1 MPATYVTEQELRDN
15 LGIQDLYP
23 DSVIE
28 ECCQSA
34 QDILNQF
41 LWFDSA
47 PVVGTALQNN
57 VATVMIANPAIFNTG
72 QSVTLAGCGATYN
85 GTYTITGTI
94 PWTAGT
100 TTSLPSIAFDRNLW
114 NWPNGYSFIQFAK
127 VAANLNFTR
136 VLPYGSATGADT
148 KTNSYAT
155 TPAVREA
162 AMILAVDIFQARQVS
177 QTGGV
182 TIDGFSPSPYR
193 MGNSMIGK
201 IRGLIAGYTNP
212 AAMVGQMP
220 TPITTLRATI
230 ATALA
235 NINVWNTY
243 DFPPPTITAN
253 SVIVAPADSYL
264 TPSNNTN
271 LNISPLA
278 NLKIILTV
286 PMLDNR
292 GNLNG
297 IETLACAVFKKLAT
311 SNIVM
316 NIGSMSAPSVLSVQS
331 GDLLTASFD
340 ISVLTSWE

>member
-15 LGIQDLYP
+15 LGIGDLYA
-23 DSVIE
+23 DSIIE

-57 VATVMIANPAIFNTG
+57 VATVMVANPAIFSTG
-72 QSVTLAGCGATYN
+72 DSVTLAGCGATYN

-100 TTSLPSIAFDRNLW
+100 TTALPTIAFNRGIF

-127 VAANLNFTR
+127 TAANANFTR
-136 VLPYGSATGADT
+136 VLPYGSAVGADT
-148 KTNSYAT
+148 KTSTYAT
-155 TPAVREA
+155 TPSVREA

-212 AAMVGQMP
+212 GAMVG
-220 TPITTLRATI
+220 
-230 ATALA
+230 
-235 NINVWNTY
+235 
-243 DFPPPTITAN
+243 
-253 SVIVAPADSYL
+253 
-264 TPSNNTN
+264 
-271 LNISPLA
+271 
-278 NLKIILTV
+278 
-286 PMLDNR
+286 
-292 GNLNG
+292 
-297 IETLACAVFKKLAT
+297 
-311 SNIVM
+311 
-316 NIGSMSAPSVLSVQS
+316 
-331 GDLLTASFD
+331 
-340 ISVLTSWE
+340 